1 MADNTRAATP
11 LRRWRRVSLAT
22 WLAIA
27 VIVAGASGAISLG
40 FYDTGTELVGV
51 VAADDLPAFRAVSAS
66 DVTLREVAR
75 SAVPA
80 GAVRSLTAIRGH
92 YLLQPLDS
100 GAAVTQGAVGP
111 PAASPGTVVV
121 PLRVADDGPVVRP
134 GELVDL
140 LLTPT
145 GQGGAAVVIGRVEVV
160 DEVKSSVGGELAY
173 LAVPRD
179 RESVIAQVAGRGQA
193 VLAALPGSTA
203 APPG

>member
-1 MADNTRAATP
+1 MADDTRAATP
-11 LRRWRRVSLAT
+11 SRRWRRVSLAT
-22 WLAIA
+22 WLAVA
-27 VIVAGASGAISLG
+27 VVVAGALGAISLS
-40 FYDTGTELVGV
+40 FYGTGTELVV
-51 VAADDLPAFRAVSAS
+51 VAAGDLPAFRAVSAS
-66 DVTLREVAR
+66 DVTVREVAR

-100 GAAVTQGAVGP
+100 GAVVTQGAVGP
-111 PAASPGTVVV
+111 PAAPPGTVVV
-121 PLRVADDGPVVRP
+121 PLRVGDDSPAVRP

-160 DEVKSSVGGELAY
+160 EEVKSSVGGELAY

-193 VLAALPGSTA
+193 ILAAQ
-203 APPG
+203 

>member
-27 VIVAGASGAISLG
+27 VVVAGALGAISLG
-40 FYDTGTELVGV
+40 FYDTGTEPVV
-51 VAADDLPAFRAVSAS
+51 VAAGDLPAFRAVSAS

-100 GAAVTQGAVGP
+100 EAAVTQGAVGP

-121 PLRVADDGPVVRP
+121 PLRVGDDSPAVRP